1 MQSSSLETSI
11 ITKFQEFILA
21 ISSSYGVGRLVAPT
35 KDYLCCGNHLT
46 FLQNQVISYE
56 SMTCI
61 TSKFAQDLKWIN
73 ALNV

>member
-1 MQSSSLETSI
+1 MQSSSLETYI

-21 ISSSYGVGRLVAPT
+21 ISASYEVGRLVAPT
-35 KDYLCCGNHLT
+35 KDYFCCGNHFT

-56 SMTCI
+56 SMT
-61 TSKFAQDLKWIN
+61 SKFDQDLKWIN